1 MTVLARV
8 SDPTADFKTQL
19 KTFGNENLMQAV
31 PKLVKVRSQ
40 LDENSSSLLI
50 DSALRAIFR
59 YFDSFCAEKQ
69 KLKQLVITEKLKDEV
84 KEVEIDLE
92 KHNEIV
98 AKILNAEDEVSSCLE
113 TINQQNDAVAL
124 DLANIEV

>member
-69 KLKQLVITEKLKDEV
+69 KLKHLVITEKIKDEV
-84 KEVEIDLE
+84 KEAELDLE

-98 AKILNAEDEVSSCLE
+98 AKILNAEDEVSNCLE
-113 TINQQNDAVAL
+113 TINQQNDEVAL

>member
-1 MTVLARV
+1 
-8 SDPTADFKTQL
+8 
-19 KTFGNENLMQAV
+19 MQAV

-84 KEVEIDLE
+84 KEVELDLE

-98 AKILNAEDEVSSCLE
+98 AKILNAEDEVSNCLE
-113 TINQQNDAVAL
+113 TINQQNDEVAL

>member
-98 AKILNAEDEVSSCLE
+98 AKILNAEDEVSNCLE
-113 TINQQNDAVAL
+113 TINQQNDEVAL